1 MTDKPTIGQLKRKI
15 ERLEARIAEI
25 EAQYDKAMGIARQRI
40 YDVVDANT
48 RIEQAA
54 RVLRGEE

>member
-1 MTDKPTIGQLKRKI
+1 MIDKPTIGQLKRKI

-25 EAQYDKAMGIARQRI
+25 EAQYDKAQAVIRAHI

-48 RIEQAA
+48 RIEQCA
-54 RVLRGEE
+54 RILRGEE